1 MRIQPFSL
9 GIVGTNCYVVYG
21 YDGCK
26 ALLVD
31 APDGIGKAAS
41 FIQDNNLKLEAVLL
55 THGHFDHVLGL
66 AEISRIFPG
75 TEVFV
80 SLKDKDYILSGGL
93 LNRQLLSLHFPD
105 ILRDF
110 GKDLDE
116 LPGSLSY
123 YGQSCHGFE
132 VIDTPG
138 HTPGSV
144 CLYNRKE
151 SLLFSGDTLFMC
163 GYGRTD
169 FPNGNQILLMQSL
182 EKLFDGLEG
191 STDVLPGHGPAT
203 TIGAEKACLGL

>member
-1 MRIQPFSL
+1 MKIQPFSL

-21 YDGCK
+21 YDGNK
-26 ALLVD
+26 ALLID
-31 APDGIGKAAS
+31 APDGIRKASA
-41 FIQDNNLKLEAVLL
+41 FIKDNNLELEAVLL

-66 AEISRIFPG
+66 AEIKRTFPDA
-75 TEVFV
+75 EVFV
-80 SLKDKDYILSGGL
+80 GPQDKDYILSGGI

-105 ILRDF
+105 ILRNF

-116 LPGSLSY
+116 LPGNVSY
-123 YGQSCHGFE
+123 YGESCHGFE
-132 VIDTPG
+132 VIGTPG

-144 CLYNRKE
+144 CLYNRQE

-169 FPNGNQILLMQSL
+169 FPNGNRISLLKSL
-182 EKLFDGLEG
+182 ERLLDGLDG

-203 TIGAEKACLGL
+203 TIGAEKAGLGL